1 MLVKDQIKELIDAK
15 EEQLKELR
23 EKANKSEDV
32 KELRGLTEDVDKVIK
47 ELNKLKEM
55 YANADK
61 PADQQPGQEG
71 GSEGARG
78 FDPIAAMEMRNGKKQ
93 KEVEER
99 AKKFAETN
107 HETISNKEVRA
118 AILVSGGS
126 IAQPVGVDGIND
138 TWATVSSI
146 VDLVKVVDASNM
158 GGGYKIAYEITDS
171 NAASKTEGN
180 TAATES
186 EPTFGVLTVN
196 ATDKA
201 LVSYIS
207 NKVRKQ
213 SPLTYE
219 DKVRTSAMN
228 ALRKEASKAIID
240 ALKSSTIAQTFD
252 VGVTGSASKT
262 GVLDE
267 KFLRKLTLTYGGDET
282 VAGGAVLILN
292 KKDLIALGDIRGTNE
307 KKAVFEITPNPQNPN
322 TGIIKDGG
330 LAVRYVINNN
340 CSALSGTTQTAS
352 AIKGI
357 YYGNPQAIELALF
370 SDYEVKTSEDYKFAE
385 DLLAVRGTVS
395 LGAGMGVYHG
405 FVVAQIPANA

>member
-1 MLVKDQIKELIDAK
+1 MTLKEQIKQMLDNK
-15 EEQLKELR
+15 EKEL
-23 EKANKSEDV
+23 NDV
-32 KELRGLTEDVDKVIK
+32 KERSKKSESVEELRTLNEDINKIIS
-47 ELNKLKEM
+47 ELNALKEA
-55 YANADK
+55 YAEADK
-61 PADQQPGQEG
+61 PADEG
-71 GSEGARG
+71 GNQGDRKL
-78 FDPIAAMEMRNGKKQ
+78 DPMAIMDMRNGLKGKDD
-93 KEVEER
+93 KEAR
-99 AKKFAETN
+99 AKKFAEADR
-107 HETISNKEVRA
+107 ETITNAEARA
-118 AILVSGGS
+118 ALLVSGGT

-138 TWATVSSI
+138 IWPTVSSI
-146 VDLVKVVDASNM
+146 VDIVKVVDASGM

-171 NAASKTEGN
+171 NAATKTEGT

-186 EPTFGVLTVN
+186 EPTFGILTVT

-219 DKVRTSAMN
+219 QKVRDSAMN
-228 ALRKEASKAIID
+228 ALRKEASKAIIE
-240 ALKSSTIAQTFD
+240 ALKSSTITQTMD
-252 VGVTGSASKT
+252 IGVTGSTSKT
-262 GVLDE
+262 GVLDAG
-267 KFLRKLTLTYGGDET
+267 FLRKLTLNYGGDET

-307 KKAVFEITPNPQNPN
+307 KRPVFKITPNAQNPN
-322 TGIIKDGG
+322 TGLIEDGG

-340 CSALSGTTQTAS
+340 CSALSGTTQTSS

-405 FVVAQIPANA
+405 FVVAQIPATA

>member
-1 MLVKDQIKELIDAK
+1 MTLKEQIKQMLDNK
-15 EEQLKELR
+15 EKEF
-23 EKANKSEDV
+23 NDV
-32 KELRGLTEDVDKVIK
+32 KERSKKSESVEELRTLNEDINKIIS
-47 ELNKLKEM
+47 ELNALKEA
-55 YANADK
+55 YAEADK
-61 PADQQPGQEG
+61 PADEG
-71 GSEGARG
+71 DNQGERKL
-78 FDPIAAMEMRNGKKQ
+78 DPMAIMDMRNGSKGKDD
-93 KEVEER
+93 KEAR
-99 AKKFAETN
+99 AKKFAEADR
-107 HETISNKEVRA
+107 ETITNAEVRA
-118 AILVSGGS
+118 ALLVSGGT

-138 TWATVSSI
+138 IWPTVSSI
-146 VDLVKVVDASNM
+146 VDIVKVVDASGM

-171 NAASKTEGN
+171 NAATKTEGT

-186 EPTFGVLTVN
+186 EPTFGILTVT

-219 DKVRTSAMN
+219 QKVRDSAMN
-228 ALRKEASKAIID
+228 ALRKEASKAIIE
-240 ALKSSTIAQTFD
+240 ALKSSTITQTMD
-252 VGVTGSASKT
+252 IGVTGSTSKT
-262 GVLDE
+262 GVLDAG
-267 KFLRKLTLTYGGDET
+267 FLRKLTLNYGGDET

-307 KKAVFEITPNPQNPN
+307 KRPVFKITPNAQNPN
-322 TGIIKDGG
+322 TGLIEDGG

-340 CSALSGTTQTAS
+340 CSALSGTTQTSS

-405 FVVAQIPANA
+405 FVVAQIPATA

>member
-1 MLVKDQIKELIDAK
+1 MTLKEQIKQMLDNK
-15 EEQLKELR
+15 EEEL
-23 EKANKSEDV
+23 NDV
-32 KELRGLTEDVDKVIK
+32 KERSKKSESVEELRSLNEDLNKIIS
-47 ELNKLKEM
+47 ELNALKEA
-55 YANADK
+55 YAEADK
-61 PADQQPGQEG
+61 PADEG
-71 GSEGARG
+71 GSDGARNL
-78 FDPIAAMEMRNGKKQ
+78 DPMAAMEMRNGSKGEDD
-93 KEVEER
+93 KEAR
-99 AKKFAETN
+99 AKKFAEADR
-107 HETISNKEVRA
+107 ETITNAEARA
-118 AILVSGGS
+118 ALLVSGGT

-138 TWATVSSI
+138 IWPTVSSI
-146 VDLVKVVDASNM
+146 VDLVKVVDASGM

-171 NAASKTEGN
+171 SAATKTEGT

-186 EPTFGVLTVN
+186 EPTFGILTVT
-196 ATDKA
+196 AADKA

-219 DKVRTSAMN
+219 QKVRDSAMN
-228 ALRKEASKAIID
+228 ALRKEASKAIIE
-240 ALKSSTIAQTFD
+240 ALKSSTITQTMD
-252 VGVTGSASKT
+252 IGVTGSTSKT
-262 GVLDE
+262 GVLDAG
-267 KFLRKLTLTYGGDET
+267 FLRKLTLNYGGDET

-307 KKAVFEITPNPQNPN
+307 KRPVFKITPNAQNPN
-322 TGIIKDGG
+322 TGLIEDGG

-340 CSALSGTTQTAS
+340 CSALSGTTQTSS

-405 FVVAQIPANA
+405 FVVAQIPATA